1 MTGTLAD
8 LVENVE
14 PSFLHAIAVVDGERT
29 IDYGELAD
37 RTNVLARELIRLGV
51 GPEVAV
57 AISVPRSLEMVIAAH
72 AVVAAGGHFVP
83 IGVDAPAERVRFIL
97 ESTGAD
103 VLVVSAH
110 AREAADRVDAGVV
123 RVVEVDASAPIV
135 GDTSTITDS
144 DRVASLH
151 PDHAMYTIFTSG
163 STGKPKGVTVSH
175 RAAMAM
181 LRADQ
186 EHYGFTSPED
196 VILAVLDFTFDPSVL
211 DLFRP
216 VLSQGKVV
224 LVEQGEQRDPWAL
237 RDHVVRHRVTSVMMV
252 PSMLSLML
260 SELSEDD
267 LRAMSTLRTIQVG
280 GEALPPALAE
290 AVHRVWPQATLHN
303 QYGPTETV

>member
-1 MTGTLAD
+1 
-8 LVENVE
+8 
-14 PSFLHAIAVVDGERT
+14 
-29 IDYGELAD
+29 
-37 RTNVLARELIRLGV
+37 
-51 GPEVAV
+51 
-57 AISVPRSLEMVIAAH
+57 
-72 AVVAAGGHFVP
+72 
-83 IGVDAPAERVRFIL
+83 
-97 ESTGAD
+97 
-103 VLVVSAH
+103 
-110 AREAADRVDAGVV
+110 
-123 RVVEVDASAPIV
+123 
-135 GDTSTITDS
+135 
-144 DRVASLH
+144 
-151 PDHAMYTIFTSG
+151 TIFTSG

-303 QYGPTETV
+303 QYGPTETVIYSTIAEVGAGSSTVPIGVPTPNATAYVLDSRLNPVPVGVAGELYLGGEQMARGYIG